1 MSQRSPYWQ
10 KRAKVPRNIVVS
22 FYRELSTMLRSGVSM
37 VDALQVTVNH
47 SADDTMS
54 LVAAHLQTRLDSG
67 YCLSA
72 AMAEFPRIF
81 SPVALA
87 LVRLGESNG
96 QVIEQLAQLS
106 VWLERDEKLRRKVV
120 SALTYPVFAL
130 VITGIL
136 TLALFL
142 TVVPGF
148 IEMFE
153 DMKMEL
159 PLPTRVLAAVTHLI
173 TSPLAWA
180 ITSFTLLVL
189 VMVSRSALESKVNQM
204 AVYSI
209 LLHTPVIGPLLQSTA
224 VARFAFAATAM
235 LGSGSNIITG
245 FKLSAD
251 TTGSPLI
258 IADAKRMVQSL
269 EEGRQLSEHM
279 GDRPDIY
286 PRICV
291 QLTAVGEE
299 SARMPE
305 MFGVMAEH
313 YEEQIDHEIQILSSL
328 MEPLLMS
335 ILAVVVGFI
344 VMGVFLPMYS
354 FVNQIG

>member
-1 MSQRSPYWQ
+1 
-10 KRAKVPRNIVVS
+10 
-22 FYRELSTMLRSGVSM
+22 MLKSGITLI
-37 VDALQVTVNH
+37 DALQVTVSH
-47 SADDTMS
+47 SVNDTMS
-54 LVAAHLQTRLDSG
+54 LVAAHLQSKLDSG
-67 YCLSA
+67 FTLSV
-72 AMAEFPRIF
+72 AMSEFPRIF
-81 SPVALA
+81 SPVAIA
-87 LVRLGESNG
+87 LVRLGEANG

-106 VWLERDEKLRRKVV
+106 VWLERDERLRRKVV
-120 SALTYPVFAL
+120 SALTYPIFAL
-130 VITGIL
+130 SITGVL

-153 DMKMEL
+153 DMKIEL
-159 PLPTRVLAAVTHLI
+159 PLPTKVLAAATHLI

-180 ITSFTLLVL
+180 LSSFSLLVL
-189 VMVSRSALESKVNQM
+189 VMVSRSALESKTNQM
-204 AVYSI
+204 AVYSA
-209 LLHTPVIGPLLQSTA
+209 LLHSPVLGPLLQSTA
-224 VARFAFAATAM
+224 IARFAFAATAM

-251 TTGSPLI
+251 TTGSPLLM
-258 IADAKRMVQSL
+258 ADASRMVQSL
-269 EEGRQLSEHM
+269 EEGRQLSDHM
-279 GDRPDIY
+279 ADRPDIY

-305 MFGVMAEH
+305 MFSVMAVH
-313 YEEQIDHEIQILSSL
+313 YEEQIDHEIGILTSL
-328 MEPLLMS
+328 LEPMLMS